1 MNKKEPNNV
10 IIFDGVCS
18 LCNAWV
24 DFVLRKEKEDIFS
37 FAANQSDEGQ
47 AILEKFNKTF
57 DNEEVDTVFLLENGQ
72 LYERSTAALRI
83 VKKLSFPWN
92 LAYGFVVIPRPI
104 RDFFYKIIAKN
115 RYRWFGKKNSCRLP
129 TPEERAKFI
138 GW

>member
-1 MNKKEPNNV
+1 MNEKEPNNV

-24 DFVLRKEKEDIFS
+24 DFVLRREKEDIFS

-47 AILEKFNKTF
+47 EILKKFNKTF
-57 DNEEVDTVFLLENGQ
+57 DNEEVDTVFLLEDGQ

-92 LAYGFVVIPRPI
+92 LAYGFVIIPRPI